1 MANMEEKLQAVV
13 SQAESDSNKWHSIVH
28 GNENMIIQ
36 TENGKVPT
44 VAKQLKDIRDAIT
57 GGVSDVVSEAE
68 AARDEAIAAKN
79 ATNQL
84 KSQTNT
90 IKTETAQ
97 LKADTLSIKNQ
108 AIDVFNNISTST
120 DTAISNIQT
129 EASSQISSIKNTGT
143 SQISTI
149 NSTSASQISTINST
163 GTTQV
168 NTIKST
174 GTTQVNNIKTEGSNQ
189 IALATE
195 QANLS
200 KYYAEACAPTPL
212 GSKLTVPGNSKVPDG
227 YEPVWYKNTITRAR
241 YPDFFEQL
249 VDTNSLVLVTEDT
262 YDSQVSTYGMC
273 ASYVKVD
280 NNTLILPLLVNF
292 ARGGTPNQLGSVQK
306 DQMQGHWHE
315 MVYRQDSTSSGYR
328 SDIFG
333 TDGFTASGYSNT
345 GGTDEWMQRLG
356 NRKNDAL
363 CAITPITDNT
373 NGTPRVGAETRPKAY
388 YELTYIKCAD
398 ISRPLTSEETSE
410 IRTSLSQKVN
420 TNLSNFPSNID
431 YCIENYVASNGNW
444 YRIYK
449 SGRLEQGGFFG
460 GSTSSWASV
469 AITYLK
475 PFKDTTHQLY
485 CQGNWSDAASTSCK
499 VTAKST
505 TGATITYANNLSSVQ
520 LSTWFAIG
528 RK

>member
-1 MANMEEKLQAVV
+1 MANMEERLQSVV
-13 SQAESDSNKWHSIVH
+13 SQAESDGSKWHTIVH
-28 GNENMIIQ
+28 GDEN
-36 TENGKVPT
+36 TSVPTDRGNVPT
-44 VAKQLKDIRDAIT
+44 VAKQLKDIREAIT
-57 GGVSDVVSEAE
+57 GGVSDVVAEAE

-84 KSQTNT
+84 KTQTNT

-97 LKADTLSIKNQ
+97 LKSDTQTIKNQ
-108 AIDVFNNISTST
+108 AVEVFNNISSAT

-129 EASSQISSIKNTGT
+129 EASAQVSTIKNNGAT
-143 SQISTI
+143 QVSTI
-149 NSTSASQISTINST
+149 NSTATSQISSINST

-168 NTIKST
+168 NR
-174 GTTQVNNIKTEGSNQ
+174 VKTEANNQ

-227 YEPVWYKNTITRAR
+227 YEPVWYKNTITRSR

-280 NNTLILPLLVNF
+280 ANTLILPLLVNF
-292 ARGGTPNQLGSVQK
+292 GRGGNLDQLGTVQN
-306 DQMQGHWHE
+306 DQFQGHYHIAQI
-315 MVYRQDSTSSGYR
+315 RQDVYGSG
-328 SDIFG
+328 DGATIG
-333 TDGFTASGYSNT
+333 TTN
-345 GGTDEWMQRLG
+345 GTDEGMRQDGPDLLILNPKTG
-356 NRKNDAL
+356 AH
-363 CAITPITDNT
+363 
-373 NGTPRVGAETRPKAY
+373 GTARFGTETRPKAY

-410 IRTSLSQKVN
+410 IRTTLSQKVN

-460 GSTSSWASV
+460 GSTSAWASV

>member
-1 MANMEEKLQAVV
+1 MANMEERLQSVV
-13 SQAESDSNKWHSIVH
+13 SQAESDGSKWHTIVH
-28 GNENMIIQ
+28 GDEYTTVPTDQGN
-36 TENGKVPT
+36 VPT
-44 VAKQLKDIRDAIT
+44 VAKQLKDIREAIT
-57 GGVSDVVSEAE
+57 GGVSDVVAEAE
-68 AARDEAIAAKN
+68 AARDEAVASKN

-97 LKADTLSIKNQ
+97 LKADTLGIKNQ
-108 AIDVFNNISTST
+108 AVEVFNNISTAT
-120 DTAISNIQT
+120 DTSIQNIQT
-129 EASSQISSIKNTGT
+129 EGNSQISSIKNTGT
-143 SQISTI
+143 TQISTI
-149 NSTSASQISTINST
+149 NSTATSQISSINST

-168 NTIKST
+168 NR
-174 GTTQVNNIKTEGSNQ
+174 VKTEANNQ

-200 KYYAEACAPTPL
+200 KYYAESCAPAPL
-212 GSKLTVPGNSKVPDG
+212 GSKLSVPANTKVPDG

-249 VDTNSLVLVTEDT
+249 VDTNYLVFTDETT
-262 YDSQVSTYGMC
+262 YDSQVSSYGMC

-280 NNTLILPLLVNF
+280 DDTVILPLLINY
-292 ARGGTPNQLGSVQK
+292 ARGGTTDNLGTVLN
-306 DQMQGHWHE
+306 DQFQGHGHHAYIE
-315 MVYRQDSTSSGYR
+315 CDQSGGSGYPKPLPGASR
-328 SDIFG
+328 SIQN
-333 TDGFTASGYSNT
+333 TDKWVTYPIAY
-345 GGTDEWMQRLG
+345 G
-356 NRKNDAL
+356 N
-363 CAITPITDNT
+363 
-373 NGTPRVGAETRPKAY
+373 NGAPRYGDETRPKSY
-388 YELTYIKCAD
+388 YELVYIKCAD
-398 ISRPLTSEETSE
+398 ISRQLTSEETSE
-410 IRTSLSQKVN
+410 IRTTLSQKVN

-460 GSTSSWASV
+460 GGTSAWASV

-475 PFKDTTHQLY
+475 PFKDNTYQLF
-485 CQGNWSDAASTSCK
+485 CLGNWSDAGSSSCK

-520 LSTWFAIG
+520 LSTWRATG

>member
-1 MANMEEKLQAVV
+1 MNMEERLQAVV
-13 SQAESDSNKWHSIVH
+13 SQAEIDGSKWHTIIH
-28 GNENMIIQ
+28 GDETTTVV
-36 TENGKVPT
+36 TERGNVPT
-44 VAKQLKDIRDAIT
+44 VAKQLKDVHDAIT
-57 GGVSDVVSEAE
+57 GGVADVVAETE

-84 KSQTNT
+84 KSDTIT
-90 IKTETAQ
+90 IKE
-97 LKADTLSIKNQ
+97 DTLAIKEQ
-108 AIDVFNNISTST
+108 ATEVFNNISTAT
-120 DTAISNIQT
+120 DTAIFNIQT
-129 EASSQISSIKNTGT
+129 ETSAQVSNIKNTGVTQLSSINSTATSQISSI
-143 SQISTI
+143 
-149 NSTSASQISTINST
+149 NST
-163 GTTQV
+163 G
-168 NTIKST
+168 S
-174 GTTQVNNIKTEGSNQ
+174 TQVNNVKSEGTKQ
-189 IALATE
+189 IISATE

-200 KYYAEACAPTPL
+200 KYYAESCAPAPL
-212 GSKLTVPGNSKVPDG
+212 GSKLSVPANTKVPDG

-249 VDTNSLVLVTEDT
+249 VDTNYLVFTDETT
-262 YDSQVSTYGMC
+262 YDSQVSSYGMC

-280 NNTLILPLLVNF
+280 DDTVILPLLINY
-292 ARGGTPNQLGSVQK
+292 ARGGTTDNLGTVLN
-306 DQMQGHWHE
+306 DQFQGHGHHAYIE
-315 MVYRQDSTSSGYR
+315 CDQSGGSGYPKPLPGASR
-328 SDIFG
+328 SIQN
-333 TDGFTASGYSNT
+333 TDKWVTYPIAY
-345 GGTDEWMQRLG
+345 G
-356 NRKNDAL
+356 N
-363 CAITPITDNT
+363 
-373 NGTPRVGAETRPKAY
+373 NGAPRYGDETRPKSY
-388 YELTYIKCAD
+388 YELVYIKCAD

-410 IRTSLSQKVN
+410 IRTTLSQKIN

-460 GSTSSWASV
+460 GNTGAWASV

>member
-1 MANMEEKLQAVV
+1 MANMEERLQTVV
-13 SQAESDSNKWHSIVH
+13 FQAETDGSKWHEIIH
-28 GNENMIIQ
+28 GDDKTTVP
-36 TENGKVPT
+36 TEKGNVPT
-44 VAKQLKDIRDAIT
+44 VSKQLKDIRTEIT
-57 GGVSDVVSEAE
+57 GGVSDVVAEAE

-84 KSQTNT
+84 KTQTNT

-97 LKADTLSIKNQ
+97 LKTDVLGIKNQ
-108 AIDVFNNISTST
+108 ALEVFNNISTST

-129 EASSQISSIKNTGT
+129 EASSQISSIKNTGSSQVSSINSTAT
-143 SQISTI
+143 SQIS
-149 NSTSASQISTINST
+149 SINST

-168 NTIKST
+168 NR
-174 GTTQVNNIKTEGSNQ
+174 VKTEANNQ

-200 KYYAEACAPTPL
+200 KYYAESCAPAPL
-212 GSKLTVPGNSKVPDG
+212 GSKLSVPANTKVPDG

-249 VDTNSLVLVTEDT
+249 VDTNYLVFTDETT
-262 YDSQVSTYGMC
+262 YDSQVSSYGMC

-280 NNTLILPLLVNF
+280 DDTVILPLLKNY
-292 ARGGTPNQLGSVQK
+292 ARGGTTDNLGTVLN
-306 DQMQGHWHE
+306 DQFQGHGHHAYIE
-315 MVYRQDSTSSGYR
+315 CDQSGGSGYPKPLPGSSR
-328 SDIFG
+328 SIQN
-333 TDGFTASGYSNT
+333 TDKWVTYPIAY
-345 GGTDEWMQRLG
+345 G
-356 NRKNDAL
+356 N
-363 CAITPITDNT
+363 
-373 NGTPRVGAETRPKAY
+373 NGAPRYGDETRPKSY
-388 YELTYIKCAD
+388 YELVYIKCAD

-410 IRTSLSQKVN
+410 IRNTLSQKVN
-420 TNLSNFPSNID
+420 TDLSNFPSNID

-460 GSTSSWASV
+460 GSTSAWASV

>member
-1 MANMEEKLQAVV
+1 MANMEERLQSVV
-13 SQAESDSNKWHSIVH
+13 SQAESDGSKWHTIVH
-28 GNENMIIQ
+28 GDEYTTVPTDQGN
-36 TENGKVPT
+36 VPT
-44 VAKQLKDIRDAIT
+44 VAKQLKDIREAIT
-57 GGVSDVVSEAE
+57 GGVSDVVAEAE
-68 AARDEAIAAKN
+68 AARDEAVASKN

-97 LKADTLSIKNQ
+97 LKADTLGIKNQ
-108 AIDVFNNISTST
+108 AVEVFNNISTAT
-120 DTAISNIQT
+120 DTSIQNIQT
-129 EASSQISSIKNTGT
+129 EGNSQISSIKNTGT
-143 SQISTI
+143 TQISTI
-149 NSTSASQISTINST
+149 NSTATSQISSINST

-168 NTIKST
+168 NR
-174 GTTQVNNIKTEGSNQ
+174 VKTEANNQ

-200 KYYAEACAPTPL
+200 KYYAESCAPAPL
-212 GSKLTVPGNSKVPDG
+212 GSKLSVPANTKVPDG

-249 VDTNSLVLVTEDT
+249 VDTNYLVFTDETT
-262 YDSQVSTYGMC
+262 YDSQVSSYGMC

-280 NNTLILPLLVNF
+280 DDTVILPLLINY
-292 ARGGTPNQLGSVQK
+292 ARGGTTDNLGTVLN
-306 DQMQGHWHE
+306 DQFQGHGHHAYIE
-315 MVYRQDSTSSGYR
+315 CDQSGGSGYPKPLPGASR
-328 SDIFG
+328 SIQN
-333 TDGFTASGYSNT
+333 TDKWVTYPIAY
-345 GGTDEWMQRLG
+345 G
-356 NRKNDAL
+356 N
-363 CAITPITDNT
+363 
-373 NGTPRVGAETRPKAY
+373 NGAPRYGDETRPKSY
-388 YELTYIKCAD
+388 YELVYIKCAD
-398 ISRPLTSEETSE
+398 ISRQLTCEETSE
-410 IRTSLSQKVN
+410 IRTTLSQKVN

-460 GSTSSWASV
+460 GGTSAWASV

-475 PFKDTTHQLY
+475 PFKDNTYQLF
-485 CQGNWSDAASTSCK
+485 CLGNWSDAGSSSCK

-520 LSTWFAIG
+520 LSTWRATG

>member
-28 GNENMIIQ
+28 GNENMTIQ

-108 AIDVFNNISTST
+108 AIEVFNNISTST

-143 SQISTI
+143 SQISSI
-149 NSTSASQISTINST
+149 NSTATSQISSINST

-168 NTIKST
+168 NK
-174 GTTQVNNIKTEGSNQ
+174 VKTEANNQ

-249 VDTNSLVLVTEDT
+249 VDTNSLVLVTEAT

-280 NNTLILPLLVNF
+280 ANTLILPLLVNF
-292 ARGGTPNQLGSVQK
+292 GRGGNLDQLGTVQN
-306 DQMQGHWHE
+306 DQFQGHYHIAQIRQDAYGSGDGATIGTTSGTDE
-315 MVYRQDSTSSGYR
+315 GLRQDSPDVAVLNPKTGAHGTAR
-328 SDIFG
+328 FG
-333 TDGFTASGYSNT
+333 T
-345 GGTDEWMQRLG
+345 
-356 NRKNDAL
+356 
-363 CAITPITDNT
+363 
-373 NGTPRVGAETRPKAY
+373 ETRPKAY

-410 IRTSLSQKVN
+410 IRTTLSQKVN

-460 GSTSSWASV
+460 GSTGAWASV